1 MKQSNLEIITNNKF
15 KMARDYFSN
24 LVFAR
29 GNSKPTI
36 TSCYDFAFVA
46 LEMQVP
52 KKEKTKEKQKEINHL
67 KQKEKET
74 FMEIINLIYQ
84 EVHVIHRCLKL
95 RQQYHLL

>member
-36 TSCYDFAFVA
+36 TSYYISASVA
-46 LEMQVP
+46 LEKQVP
-52 KKEKTKEKQKEINHL
+52 KKPIYYGLWHKCPICHKTSIFKPNYCKKCGQRLDWSDDNDEL
-67 KQKEKET
+67 
-74 FMEIINLIYQ
+74 
-84 EVHVIHRCLKL
+84 
-95 RQQYHLL
+95 

>member
-52 KKEKTKEKQKEINHL
+52 KKPINYGLWH
-67 KQKEKET
+67 KCTVCRKVFIFKS
-74 FMEIINLIYQ
+74 NYCKKCG
-84 EVHVIHRCLKL
+84 HRLDWSDDND
-95 RQQYHLL
+95 